1 MPGIRQAIE
10 HLSKLAETP
19 TDQRHPL
26 VSRALEID
34 GLDVFTE
41 YYGQLINLSR
51 SGQAAMREII
61 DGALKSAL
69 YKLSLPSPAFAAT
82 EVMPWRRATS
92 PSAAAITRGSPSSK
106 ARARSLKFHENQ
118 RIL

>member
-26 VSRALEID
+26 VSRALETD
-34 GLDVFTE
+34 GPDMFTE

-51 SGQAAMREII
+51 SGQAVMQVQT
-61 DGALKSAL
+61 SYL
-69 YKLSLPSPAFAAT
+69 YL
-82 EVMPWRRATS
+82 RRHLIRFRLTGH
-92 PSAAAITRGSPSSK
+92 R
-106 ARARSLKFHENQ
+106 R
-118 RIL
+118 